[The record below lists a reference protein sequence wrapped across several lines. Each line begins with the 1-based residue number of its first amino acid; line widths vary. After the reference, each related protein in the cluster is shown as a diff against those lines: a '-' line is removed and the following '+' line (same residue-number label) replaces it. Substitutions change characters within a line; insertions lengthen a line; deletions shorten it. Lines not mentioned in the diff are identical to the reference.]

1 MTLSF
6 MRVEI
11 CTTSHMGRFLWWC
24 PSIRLNMIKQPEGWY
39 PMKGAWF
46 ISWEGVQIKRLF
58 RDACLNTFVTTHRAP
73 PKKNKTCYSQP
84 LRIFSGHFRKLLK
97 RCCSREW
104 GARGLKRSTCYDS
117 LPWNNRETTL
127 KYVWSC
133 FEKVFCFRLGF
144 KYSNL
149 HVFFKVP
156 FMILLFGFFFPL
168 KLGILV
174 FMWGCWRHPTC
185 HLWHQSFLQGLALR
199 VGWMLEAIE
208 GFGGCLV
215 GWFPSFHCFHTDPL
229 VGTNMFDLGKMN
241 IIFKHA
247 CNLGDMLVP
256 RKVHGEDFGMFT
268 HQSRVVCP
276 WKAGM
281 IYFSDLGEDAKWN
294 FNFH

>member
-1 MTLSF
+1 MVSHEGCMVYF
-6 MRVEI
+6 MGG
-11 CTTSHMGRFLWWC
+11 CS
-24 PSIRLNMIKQPEGWY
+24 NQK
-39 PMKGAWF
+39 
-46 ISWEGVQIKRLF
+46 
-58 RDACLNTFVTTHRAP
+58 TFSGLMFEYLCYHSSSSPP
-73 PKKNKTCYSQP
+73 PKKKKNMLQSTLADFFQDISENSSSDVVAENEACWWDSET
-84 LRIFSGHFRKLLK
+84 F
-97 RCCSREW
+97 

-117 LPWNNRETTL
+117 PPWNNRETTL

-133 FEKVFCFRLGF
+133 FEKVFILRLGF
-144 KYSNL
+144 KYSKPP
-149 HVFFKVP
+149 FFFLSPIYDTFVW
-156 FMILLFGFFFPL
+156 LFFPL

-174 FMWGCWRHPTC
+174 FIWGCWRHPTC

-215 GWFPSFHCFHTDPL
+215 GWFPSFHCFHTYPIQ
-229 VGTNMFDLGKMN
+229 GTNMFDLGKMN

-256 RKVHGEDFGMFT
+256 WKVHGEDFGLFT
-268 HQSRVVCP
+268 HQSRVACP
-276 WKAGM
+276 WKTGM